1 MNAGQMFG
9 TKSLF
14 ITDEEEQNR
23 KINHLKSN
31 TCIVRVFFNSLFILF
46 LKVADSSEVELFTLD
61 RKNLIYVPENI
72 RVTFFFG
79 FFFNILI

>member
-72 RVTFFFG
+72 RVIFFFVS
-79 FFFNILI
+79 FLIF